1 MSVDIA
7 EPRSVDSLNDCYT
20 TAAATA
26 YVEQAWNSVAI
37 EESVEF
43 PELDLPAWAQA
54 DSLDVPDPATA
65 ARAMRQHWM
74 LGTGPIEHLV
84 YQLEQH
90 GILTVFF
97 SMKEDVALDE
107 KSRIDAFSTI
117 ALPRPM
123 IVLTPDKAND
133 VMRHRFS
140 AAHELGHIVSI
151 TAGRNR

>member
-1 MSVDIA
+1 MQHCQENAHDQEWRFGHSGNPQPKTR
-7 EPRSVDSLNDCYT
+7 ERMP
-20 TAAATA
+20 
-26 YVEQAWNSVAI
+26 
-37 EESVEF
+37 
-43 PELDLPAWAQA
+43 A
-54 DSLDVPDPATA
+54 DSHDVPDPATA
-65 ARAMRQHWM
+65 ARAMRQHWL
-74 LGTGPIEHLV
+74 LGTGPIKHLV

-97 SMKEDVALDE
+97 SMKEDAALDE

-140 AAHELGHIVSI
+140 AA
-151 TAGRNR
+151 T

>member
-1 MSVDIA
+1 M
-7 EPRSVDSLNDCYT
+7 
-20 TAAATA
+20 
-26 YVEQAWNSVAI
+26 
-37 EESVEF
+37 EF
-43 PELDLPAWAQA
+43 PELDLPAWAHA
-54 DSLDVPDPATA
+54 YSLDVPDPATA
-65 ARAMRQHWM
+65 ARAMRQHWL

-97 SMKEDVALDE
+97 SMKEDAALDE

-140 AAHELGHIVSI
+140 AAHELGHVVLHHGRQGTDSQLERQADMFA
-151 TAGRNR
+151 AGSSLHER